1 MIGNDIVDLALAQK
15 ESNWKRNGF
24 LNKLFNSDEQLLI
37 DSSIN
42 PEIMVWNLWSRKEAV
57 YKIFNRTTGIRKFN
71 PIQLE
76 CLDGN
81 LEVGKI
87 VFNNQVYHTRTTITT
102 NFIYSEAV
110 LNSNDFNKIQGI
122 SRPSVIIKEKGIP
135 YYFEPS
141 NSIKKPLSIT
151 HHGRFEKIITLI

>member
-24 LNKLFNSDEQLLI
+24 LNKLFTSDEQLMI
-37 DSSIN
+37 HSSIN

-76 CLDGN
+76 CLDD
-81 LEVGKI
+81 GKVI
-87 VFNNQVYHTRTTITT
+87 FDDQVYFTKTTITSE
-102 NFIYSEAV
+102 FIYSEAV

-122 SRPSVIIKEKGIP
+122 SRPSVIIKEDGIP
-135 YYFEPS
+135 YYLES
-141 NSIKKPLSIT
+141 SDSIKKQLSIT
-151 HHGRFEKIITLI
+151 HHGRFERIITLI